1 MTSEAVLLLL
11 FFLLF
16 LAWGIIFGLYHMSR
30 DLAQWIRWYGVPYV
44 PTPNIKISLLIEN
57 LNLKKWDLFIDI
69 GCWDG
74 IILEAVKK
82 QFPEARVIGYEKSYR
97 PYLDAIKKREKNWLD
112 YEIRNEDFFLA
123 GIKEANV
130 LYSYMISYMM
140 EKIWS
145 KINSDCRD
153 GTILI
158 SSSFPISS
166 KLPKTT
172 LNVWWNKNLFIYE
185 VEKKR
190 VP

>member
-1 MTSEAVLLLL
+1 
-11 FFLLF
+11 
-16 LAWGIIFGLYHMSR
+16 MSR
-30 DLAQWIRWYGVPYV
+30 DLAQGIRGYGVPYV

-57 LNLKKWDLFIDI
+57 LNLKKGDLFIDI
-69 GCWDG
+69 GCGDG

-97 PYLDAIKKREKNWLD
+97 PYLDAIKKREKNGLD

-172 LNVWWNKNLFIYE
+172 LNVGGNKNLFIYE